1 MKWFYAVGSER
12 LGPISDQQLSNL
24 IANDTVSETT
34 LVWREGFA
42 SWQAWSEVAAAN
54 SLPQPDA
61 SAPPIPVT
69 PVADESEE
77 GPELDWSIDEFE
89 ENLRQNGFATS
100 VGGCLSRAWENYKS
114 FFWLALGTVLV
125 ASIISF
131 VAGMLPL
138 VGLFAGILVAP
149 HTTAGAVW
157 LFLKR
162 ARGEEVEFSDVF
174 TGFSRCYGKLAVVG
188 LIQFVAT
195 MALVVAFVVPLLGM
209 GLTMDGLNSGK
220 PPEILPEAA
229 AGMAAMGFVAF
240 VFVVFLAVR
249 FCVSH
254 IAAIDRA
261 DSAINAFRFSWRI
274 TKGRFFTILGLGII
288 LFLLCFAGMLAL
300 LIGLVFVLPM
310 YGAIV
315 AQIYHDACES
325 AAGRPPE

>member
-1 MKWFYAVGSER
+1 MQWFYAVGSER
-12 LGPISDQQLSNL
+12 LGPITDQQLSNL
-24 IANDTVSETT
+24 IADDTVLETT

-42 SWQAWSEVAAAN
+42 SWQAWSEVAAAHP
-54 SLPQPDA
+54 LPPADA

-69 PVADESEE
+69 PVADEYEE

-89 ENLRQNGFATS
+89 ENLRENGFATS
-100 VGGCLSRAWENYKS
+100 VGGCLTRAWENYKS

-125 ASIISF
+125 AWVISF
-131 VAGMLPL
+131 VAGMIPL
-138 VGLFAGILVAP
+138 VGLFAGILVTP
-149 HTTAGAVW
+149 HITAGAAW
-157 LFLKR
+157 MFLKR

-174 TGFSRCYGKLAVVG
+174 AGFSRCYGKLALVG
-188 LIQFVAT
+188 LIQFLAT
-195 MALVVAFVVPLLGM
+195 MALLMAFVVPLLGM

-220 PPEILPEAA
+220 PPEIPPEAA
-229 AGMAAMGFVAF
+229 VGMAAMGFALF
-240 VFVVFLAVR
+240 VIVVFLAVR

-254 IAAIDRA
+254 VAAIDRA
-261 DSAINAFRFSWRI
+261 DSAINAFRLSWRI

-300 LIGLVFVLPM
+300 LIGLVFVMPM

-325 AAGRPPE
+325 AVGRPPE